1 MESKKLKVLWIARG
15 NGRESFK
22 PVVKNQFDSLS
33 DLSTIQFFT
42 FVLEGKGLG
51 LYFKNFFKIRK
62 MVRRDSID
70 IIHAHYSFTG
80 FLCALTFSAPVVV
93 SLMGS
98 DVIASKWRRVLII
111 VFSRLLWKRVIVKT
125 AEMKHLI
132 GLDEAEV
139 LPNGV
144 DMDFYCPQDLKE
156 SKDKLGWS
164 SQEYHI
170 VFPSDIAR
178 QEKNFQLLKE
188 AIQLLNDD
196 RIHVHEMKGLSKG
209 EVRDY
214 FAAADLVVMTSTR
227 EGSPNAIKEALS
239 MNKCIISTRVGDV
252 EGLIQGVQG
261 TWLVAFDPNE
271 LATRIDYARAHHF
284 SSSNGRLA
292 IERLSAPKVAEQL
305 KFLYFSCQK

>member
-1 MESKKLKVLWIARG
+1 MESKGLNVLWIARG
-15 NGRESFK
+15 NGSGAFK

-33 DLSTIQFFT
+33 DFGAIQFFT
-42 FVLEGKGLG
+42 FVLEGKGWG
-51 LYFKNFFKIRK
+51 LYVKNFFKIRK
-62 MVRRDSID
+62 LVKANSID

-111 VFSRLLWKRVIVKT
+111 AFARLFWRRVIVKT
-125 AEMKHLI
+125 DQMKQLI
-132 GLDEAEV
+132 GIDEAET

-144 DMDFYCPQDLKE
+144 DMDFYCPQDLTKSKE
-156 SKDKLGWS
+156 KLGWS
-164 SQEYHI
+164 SREYHI
-170 VFPSDIAR
+170 VFPSDSTR
-178 QEKNFQLLKE
+178 KEKNFQLLKE

-196 RIHVHEMKGLSKG
+196 RIHVHEMKGLGKG

-214 FAAADLVVMTSTR
+214 YAAADLVVMTSTR

-252 EGLIQGVQG
+252 VGLLQGVQG
-261 TWLVAFDPNE
+261 AWLVAFDANE
-271 LATRIDYARAHHF
+271 LATRIDYAKSHQIF
-284 SSSNGRLA
+284 LSNGRLA

-305 KFLYFSCQK
+305 KALYFSCQK